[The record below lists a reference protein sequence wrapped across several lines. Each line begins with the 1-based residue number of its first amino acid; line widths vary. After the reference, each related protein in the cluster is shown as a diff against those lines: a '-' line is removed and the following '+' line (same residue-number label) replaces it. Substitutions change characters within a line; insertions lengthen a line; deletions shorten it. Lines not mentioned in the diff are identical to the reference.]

1 MKAASRMLYSLKEVS
16 KSPFPADGI
25 ADQQREKIDRFRA
38 SKASSDQANLLGKS
52 LEQPLGR

>member
-1 MKAASRMLYSLKEVS
+1 MLYSLKEVS

-25 ADQQREKIDRFRA
+25 ADQQREKIDRFIA